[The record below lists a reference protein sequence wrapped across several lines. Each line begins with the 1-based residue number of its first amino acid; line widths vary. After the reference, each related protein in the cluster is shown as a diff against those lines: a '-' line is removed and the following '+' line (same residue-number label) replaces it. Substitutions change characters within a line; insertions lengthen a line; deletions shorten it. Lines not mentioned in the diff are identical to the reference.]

1 MNERLRFFV
10 SGFFIGIA
18 ELLPGISGSTVA
30 VAFGIYTKIIKILSN
45 IRIKNFSGNLSEI
58 SSRFHL
64 DLLLLLISSMA
75 FTVIFFSKL
84 VLFFYTNFND
94 LFETFLA
101 IIMII
106 ISLFIVKDF
115 ISINKN
121 ILLFISTGLIFGYAI
136 NLVPNLEI
144 SSNIL
149 FLTLIGFIAFSF
161 FLVPGISGSAILV
174 TLGQYRLI
182 IEAVAELNFL
192 TLIPFGIGCLISLY
206 LMPKLISNLVDKYNE
221 YLMCF
226 FSVLIF
232 IAGLNLIF

>member
-1 MNERLRFFV
+1 MSERLRFFV

-226 FSVLIF
+226 FSGLIF

>member
-30 VAFGIYTKIIKILSN
+30 VAFGIYNKIIKILSN
-45 IRIKNFSGNLSEI
+45 IRIKNFSGNLSEV

-75 FTVIFFSKL
+75 LTVIFFSKL
-84 VLFFYTNFND
+84 VLYFYTNYND
-94 LFETFLA
+94 LFEIFLA
-101 IIMII
+101 ITMII
-106 ISLFIVKDF
+106 ISLFIIKDF
-115 ISINKN
+115 ISINNKVF
-121 ILLFISTGLIFGYAI
+121 LFIVIGVLFGYAI
-136 NLVPNLEI
+136 NQIPDFEM

-149 FLTLIGFIAFSF
+149 FLILIGFIAFSF

-182 IEAVAELNFL
+182 IEAVAELHFF
-192 TLIPFGIGCLISLY
+192 TLIPFGVGCLISLY
-206 LMPKLISNLVDKYNE
+206 LMPKLIDNLVDKYNK
-221 YLMCF
+221 YLMSF
-226 FSVLIF
+226 FSGLIF
-232 IAGLNLIF
+232 IAGLNLFF

>member
-30 VAFGIYTKIIKILSN
+30 VAFGIYTKIIKILLN

-94 LFETFLA
+94 LFEAFLA

-174 TLGQYRLI
+174 TLGQYRLL

-226 FSVLIF
+226 FSGLIF